1 MPTRVYAHPE
11 LYAWVLGE
19 IAMNPLVNG
28 FVARALAGQYRFEAD
43 ELRRYQ
49 DACLRRLLRHAWQ
62 NVPFYRKLYDDAGV
76 DVSAFR
82 GAEDLEKLPV
92 VTRRQLQQTPL
103 AERVARGVDVSRL
116 LIRKTSGSSGMPLV
130 IPRTRW
136 EDLFLQA
143 VRFPARAAL
152 GVRPWHRRAR
162 VSLVK
167 RVQTGGVRQIP
178 STRGRGGL
186 FPFRTFDAFAEP
198 DALAQQIAEYRPAL
212 LSGNPGFLER
222 LCAGARRDLLE
233 QIRPRWVMCG
243 GETLLPGVK
252 RLLQQAFGAPVVD
265 FYGAHEF
272 NLVAWQRKPEGVF
285 EVASLVTLGEVLR
298 DDGQATAGQRV
309 RVGEHGE
316 FVGTALWSY
325 ASPFIRYRLGD
336 DVTLAEVDAVNG
348 VARSLGAVQG
358 RVTDRFVTRDGQ
370 SIHAYEAVTPLL
382 TAMPW
387 LQSYQMVQ
395 DVAGALLV
403 RVATGGEVG
412 AERRQLA
419 RQELRQ
425 ALQQKLEVEVEFVES
440 LLREGEA
447 KQMLFVRNV
456 PLPEKSG

>member
-1 MPTRVYAHPE
+1 VE
-11 LYAWVLGE
+11 
-19 IAMNPLVNG
+19 
-28 FVARALAGQYRFEAD
+28 
-43 ELRRYQ
+43 
-49 DACLRRLLRHAWQ
+49 
-62 NVPFYRKLYDDAGV
+62 
-76 DVSAFR
+76 AFR
-82 GAEDLEKLPV
+82 GLADLEKLPV
-92 VTRRQLQQTPL
+92 VTRQQLQKT
-103 AERVARGVDVSRL
+103 AMEERVARGVDVSGL
-116 LIRKTSGSSGMPLV
+116 LIRKTSGSSGMPLS
-130 IPRTRW
+130 ILRTRW

-143 VRFPARAAL
+143 SRFPARGAL
-152 GVRPWHRRAR
+152 GVRLWQRRAR

-198 DALAQQIAEYRPAL
+198 EELAQQIAAYQPVL

-222 LCAGARRDLLE
+222 LCLGARPELLR

-252 RLLQQAFGAPVVD
+252 RLVEQAFGAPVVD

-285 EVASLVTLGEVLR
+285 EVASLVTLGEVLHGAEGV
-298 DDGQATAGQRV
+298 DASQRV

-336 DVTLAEVDAVNG
+336 DVTLAEADASTG
-348 VARSLGAVQG
+348 VARGLGAVQG

-395 DVAGALLV
+395 DVAGELLV
-403 RVATGGEVG
+403 RVVPGGAAS
-412 AERRQLA
+412 AERQ
-419 RQELRQ
+419 Q
-425 ALQQKLEVEVEFVES
+425 AASAELQQMLREKLAVEVEYVEQ

-447 KQMLFVRNV
+447 KQKLFVRNV
-456 PLPEKSG
+456 PLPARRQG